1 MRATLLFVFFFLLA
15 FFMKAQQPAAYN
27 LFDSE
32 GNEVPFDELVNQVL
46 SHDVFFFGE
55 LHNDP
60 ISHWFRLVLAQAV
73 YETGG
78 KEMIF
83 GAEMFELDNQLLLDE
98 FMAGLISERNFEQE
112 MRLWKN
118 HKTDYKP
125 IFDWSRELGIPWVAT
140 NVPRRYA
147 NLVHREGVD
156 ALQRLPDASKQYLPR
171 LPIEIDMGL
180 ETYAA
185 LLDMMPAG
193 HGGDNF
199 VAAQAIKDATMGFTI
214 ARITQSGQLMFHLNG
229 AYHNE
234 KREGILWYVNQ
245 YNPQLTMLTL
255 STVLQSDIS
264 RLDDANHAKSDFIL
278 VVDERMTRTH

>member
-1 MRATLLFVFFFLLA
+1 MRATIFVVFFSLIA
-15 FFMKAQQPAAYN
+15 FFMKGQLPAAYN
-27 LFDSE
+27 LFDSD
-32 GNEVPFDELVNQVL
+32 GNEVPFEDLVNQIL

-60 ISHWFRLVLAQAV
+60 ISHWFRLALAQAI

-78 KEMIF
+78 KELIF

-98 FMAGLISERNFEQE
+98 FMTGQISERNFEQE

-125 IFDWSRELGIPWVAT
+125 LFDWSREQGLPWFAT

-156 ALQRLPDASKQYLPR
+156 ALQRLPDASKQYLPE
-171 LPIEIDMGL
+171 LPFEIDMSL

-185 LLDMMPAG
+185 LLEMMPAG
-193 HGGDNF
+193 HGGENF
-199 VAAQAIKDATMGFTI
+199 VAAQAIKDATMGSII
-214 ARITQSGQLMFHLNG
+214 ARNTLPGQLMFHLNG

-234 KREGILWYVNQ
+234 KREGILWYVKQ
-245 YNPQLTMLTL
+245 YNPQLEMLAL

-264 RLDDANHAKSDFIL
+264 RLDDLNHGKSDYIL
-278 VVDERMTRTH
+278 VVDEKMTKTH